1 MFRKLIVLLAGMLV
15 TVAVYAAGAQLRAD
29 HPDSYTV
36 RRGDTLWAISAK
48 FLSKPWLWPEIWQA
62 NPQVR
67 NPHLIYPGDILN
79 LSFING
85 PRLGLQPSVHREGD
99 AVPAI
104 PLSELKMFLKDMRVM
119 DSNAVSSA
127 PYVVGLEEARLR
139 GTVGQNIYVRG
150 LQGAPGQRWAIVRP
164 THVFRGFN
172 QNDPGK
178 ADLVGH
184 ALDSDASMV
193 NAPWREDTE
202 NYGHYGGNANLG
214 VEVGDGHH
222 GGRGADLGVEVS
234 VIGTAETLRMGD
246 PSTLLLLDSTMEIRS
261 GDRIMPVDDTP
272 YDPYFYPHAPKSVPA
287 NAKVIG
293 FADAMDAAGSRQVI
307 LLSVGARD
315 GVDNGQTFSIYE
327 PGETIHDDVASNS
340 WNRGIGKTVKLPDEY
355 VAHVMVF
362 RTFDRVSYGLIMDGL
377 RPVHIGGRLRAPD

>member
-1 MFRKLIVLLAGMLV
+1 MIKKFIVLLAGMLV
-15 TVAVYAAGAQLRAD
+15 TVAVYAAGVQLRAD

-36 RRGDTLWAISAK
+36 RRGDTLWDISAK

-67 NPHLIYPGDILN
+67 NPHLIYPGDVLN

-85 PRLGLQPSVHREGD
+85 PRLQLQPQVHPEGE

-139 GTVGQNIYVRG
+139 GAVGQNVYVRG
-150 LQGAPGQRWAIVRP
+150 LQGEPGQHWAIVRP

-172 QNDPGK
+172 QSDSSN
-178 ADLVGH
+178 ADLVSH
-184 ALDSDASMV
+184 ELNSNAAMV
-193 NAPWREDTE
+193 NAPWSEDSR
-202 NYGHYGGNANLG
+202 NDGHYGK
-214 VEVGDGHH
+214 GD
-222 GGRGADLGVEVS
+222 DLGVEVS

-246 PSTLLLLDSTMEIRS
+246 PSTLLLLNSTMEIRS

-272 YDPYFYPHAPKSVPA
+272 YDAFYYPHPPKSAPAA
-287 NAKVIG
+287 NAHVNG
-293 FADAMDAAGSRQVI
+293 FADAMDAAGSRQVVM
-307 LLSVGARD
+307 LSIGAKD
-315 GVDNGQTFSIYE
+315 GVDNGQTFTLYQ

-340 WNRGIGKTVKLPDEY
+340 WRRGVGKTVTLPDEF
-355 VAHVMVF
+355 VGHVMVF
-362 RTFDRVSYGLIMDGL
+362 RTFDRVSYALIMDGL
-377 RPVHIGGRLRAPD
+377 RPVHIGARLRTPE

>member
-1 MFRKLIVLLAGMLV
+1 MIKKFIVLLAGMLV
-15 TVAVYAAGAQLRAD
+15 TVAVYAAGAQLRTD

-36 RRGDTLWAISAK
+36 RRGDTLWDISAK

-67 NPHLIYPGDILN
+67 NPHLIYPGDVLN

-85 PRLGLQPSVHREGD
+85 PRLQLQPQVHPEGEPV
-99 AVPAI
+99 AAI

-139 GTVGQNIYVRG
+139 GAVGQNIYVRG
-150 LQGAPGQRWAIVRP
+150 LQGEPGQRWAIVRP

-172 QNDPGK
+172 QGDASN

-184 ALDSDASMV
+184 ELDSNAAMV
-193 NAPWREDTE
+193 NAPWSEDSR
-202 NYGHYGGNANLG
+202 NDGHYGK
-214 VEVGDGHH
+214 GD
-222 GGRGADLGVEVS
+222 DLGVEVS

-246 PSTLLLLDSTMEIRS
+246 PATLLLLNATQEIRS
-261 GDRIMPVDDTP
+261 GDRIMPIDDKP
-272 YDPYFYPHAPKSVPA
+272 YDAMYYPHPPKSVAA

-293 FADAMDAAGSRQVI
+293 FADAMDAAGSRQVVM
-307 LLSVGARD
+307 LSIGAKD
-315 GVDNGQTFSIYE
+315 GVDNGQTFTMYE
-327 PGETIHDDVASNS
+327 PGENIHDDVASNS
-340 WNRGIGKTVKLPDEY
+340 WRRGVGERVTLPDEY
-355 VAHVMVF
+355 VGHVMVF
-362 RTFDRVSYGLIMDGL
+362 RTFDRVSYGLVMDGL
-377 RPVHIGGRLRAPD
+377 RPVHIGARLRAPE

>member
-1 MFRKLIVLLAGMLV
+1 MIKKIIVLLAGMLV
-15 TVAVYAAGAQLRAD
+15 TVAVYAAGVQLRAD

-36 RRGDTLWAISAK
+36 RRGDTLWDISAK

-67 NPHLIYPGDILN
+67 NPHLIYPGDVLN

-85 PRLGLQPSVHREGD
+85 PRVGLQPGVHRED
-99 AVPAI
+99 EAVPAI

-119 DSNAVSSA
+119 DSNAVNSA

-139 GTVGQNIYVRG
+139 GAVGQNIYVRG
-150 LQGAPGQRWAIVRP
+150 LQGEPGQRWAIVRP

-172 QNDPGK
+172 QNDPNS

-184 ALDSDASMV
+184 ELNSNAAMV
-193 NAPWREDTE
+193 NAPWDEDTR
-202 NYGHYGGNANLG
+202 NDGHYGR
-214 VEVGDGHH
+214 GD
-222 GGRGADLGVEVS
+222 DLGVEVS

-246 PSTLLLLDSTMEIRS
+246 PSTLLLLNATLEIRS
-261 GDRIMPVDDTP
+261 GDRIMPIDGTP
-272 YDPYFYPHAPKSVPA
+272 YDAYYYPHAPKSVPA

-293 FADAMDAAGSRQVI
+293 FADAMDAAGPRQVVM
-307 LLSVGARD
+307 LSIGAKD
-315 GVDNGQTFSIYE
+315 GVDNGQTFTIYE

-340 WNRGIGKTVKLPDEY
+340 WNRGVGHTVTLPDEY
-355 VAHVMVF
+355 VGHVMVF

-377 RPVHIGGRLRAPD
+377 RPVHIGGRLRAPE

>member
-1 MFRKLIVLLAGMLV
+1 MIKKFIVLLAGMLV
-15 TVAVYAAGAQLRAD
+15 TVAVYAAGAQLRAN

-36 RRGDTLWAISAK
+36 RRGDTLWDISAK

-67 NPHLIYPGDILN
+67 NPHLIYPGDVLN

-85 PRLGLQPSVHREGD
+85 PRLQLQPQVHPEGE

-119 DSNAVSSA
+119 DSNTVSSA

-150 LQGAPGQRWAIVRP
+150 LQGEPGQHWAIVRP

-172 QNDPGK
+172 QNDSSN
-178 ADLVGH
+178 ADLVSH
-184 ALDSDASMV
+184 ELNSNAAMV
-193 NAPWREDTE
+193 NAPWSEDSR
-202 NYGHYGGNANLG
+202 NDGHYGK
-214 VEVGDGHH
+214 GD
-222 GGRGADLGVEVS
+222 DLGVEVS

-246 PSTLLLLDSTMEIRS
+246 PSTLLLLNSTMEIRS

-272 YDPYFYPHAPKSVPA
+272 YDAFYYPHPPKSAPAA
-287 NAKVIG
+287 NAHVNG
-293 FADAMDAAGSRQVI
+293 FADAMDAAGSRQVVM
-307 LLSVGARD
+307 LSIGAKD
-315 GVDNGQTFSIYE
+315 GVDNGQTFTLYE

-340 WNRGIGKTVKLPDEY
+340 WRRGVGKTVTLPDEF
-355 VAHVMVF
+355 VGHVMVF
-362 RTFDRVSYGLIMDGL
+362 RTFDRVSYALIMDGL
-377 RPVHIGGRLRAPD
+377 RPVHIGARMRMPE